1 MENFGLI
8 VEFEV
13 RPEHLARF
21 NELLAA
27 NARDS
32 VALEPG
38 CQQFDVLYQA
48 DEPHRVV
55 LYEIYDDLA
64 AFQQHLAMAHTQS
77 FLQQARELVVKQTS
91 RRLLRSLAPGKGAA

>member
-13 RPEHLARF
+13 RPEHLQRF
-21 NELLAA
+21 HELLAA

-32 VALEPG
+32 VQKEPG

-48 DEPHRVV
+48 DEPNRVV
-55 LYEIYDDLA
+55 LYEIYDSAAAFAEHMACEHTKTFLA
-64 AFQQHLAMAHTQS
+64 AAK
-77 FLQQARELVVKQTS
+77 ELVVKQTG
-91 RRLLRSLAPGKGAA
+91 RRLLRSLAPTKAA